1 MEELRK
7 KNKELKA
14 LYKETLRE
22 LNALE
27 NRLENNL
34 ENNLETTN
42 VRSVQELWFDCRESS
57 ISGAG
62 RGVFVKRSFKKGDI
76 VMSSPILRFPMTD
89 LNEGAVIKQY
99 NGNIGDGTGFL
110 CFDWQGLVNTTSSD
124 KCNVR
129 ATWRIKDEYSE
140 YIAIK
145 DIEIGEELFQ
155 SYGEPLRIN

>member
-1 MEELRK
+1 
-7 KNKELKA
+7 
-14 LYKETLRE
+14 
-22 LNALE
+22 
-27 NRLENNL
+27 
-34 ENNLETTN
+34 
-42 VRSVQELWFDCRESS
+42 
-57 ISGAG
+57 
-62 RGVFVKRSFKKGDI
+62 
-76 VMSSPILRFPMTD
+76 MTD

-140 YIAIK
+140 FTATK